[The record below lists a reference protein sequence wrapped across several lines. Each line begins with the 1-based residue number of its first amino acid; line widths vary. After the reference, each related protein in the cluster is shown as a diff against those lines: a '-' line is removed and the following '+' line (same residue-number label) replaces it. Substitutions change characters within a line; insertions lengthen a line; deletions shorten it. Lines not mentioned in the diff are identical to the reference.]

1 MFSQDSRAV
10 HAGRDGLTQLGVHA
24 VPIDLSTTAPLPSVH
39 DGGLAYEHMANG
51 GPHAEGQS
59 TVYQRLW
66 NPTVARFE
74 AGLAVLEETPEAVA
88 FATGM
93 AALSAV
99 LLAVVAAGKKHVVAV
114 RPLYGGSDYLLSSG
128 VLGNEVTFTTPGGVR
143 AALRPDTGLV
153 ILETPANPTLELV
166 DIAEVA
172 AAADGVP
179 LLVDNTFASPVLQQP
194 FRHGAAMV
202 LHSATKFLGGHGDA
216 MGGVVA
222 TASEWA
228 VRLRQIRAVT
238 GGILTP
244 WPAYLLHRGLAT
256 LPVRVRAQQ
265 ASAEKVAVALAGHG
279 LVKRVYY
286 PGLAE
291 CDPGGLIGTQMSGT
305 RVAAGL
311 RARQRRACGA
321 DPGRRRH
328 GHARSLPRRHRHPH
342 PAPRRA
348 YAPAGRSRGQ
358 ARCEPAA
365 GLSRAGGPGRHHRR
379 SRPGHSRPPGSPAAP
394 GRVQGSQPGASA
406 IGRRIDENEPWV
418 LRASTNVCQSPEEPT
433 RPRKSSRFRHLQN
446 CFLKLISKTMDK
458 RDWSG

>member
-1 MFSQDSRAV
+1 MLSQDSLAV
-10 HAGRDGLTQLGVHA
+10 HAGRDGLTELGVHA

-39 DGGLAYEHMANG
+39 DGGLAYEHMATG
-51 GPHAEGQS
+51 GSHVEGQS

-74 AGLAVLEETPEAVA
+74 EGVAVLEGTPESVA

-114 RPLYGGSDYLLSSG
+114 RPLYGGSDYLLASG
-128 VLGNEVTFTTPGGVR
+128 VLGNEVTFTTPEGVR

-166 DIAEVA
+166 DIARGGCRRRRRAAPGGQHVRQPGA
-172 AAADGVP
+172 AAA
-179 LLVDNTFASPVLQQP
+179 LQARR
-194 FRHGAAMV
+194 RHGAAQRHEV
-202 LHSATKFLGGHGDA
+202 PGRPRRRHGRRGGRA
-216 MGGVVA
+216 P
-222 TASEWA
+222 EWA

-291 CDPGGLIGTQMSGT
+291 CDPQGLIGTQMSGPGSLMAFELASAEHAERIPAAVGMIT
-305 RVAAGL
+305 HAVSLGGIDTLIQHPAGL
-311 RARQRRACGA
+311 T
-321 DPGRRRH
+321 
-328 GHARSLPRRHRHPH
+328 HRPV
-342 PAPRRA
+342 
-348 YAPAGRSRGQ
+348 
-358 ARCEPAA
+358 E
-365 GLSRAGGPGRHHRR
+365 
-379 SRPGHSRPPGSPAAP
+379 
-394 GRVQGSQPGASA
+394 ASA
-406 IGRRIDENEPWV
+406 KPHASLLRISVGLEDPADIVADLVQAIE
-418 LRASTNVCQSPEEPT
+418 AT
-433 RPRKSSRFRHLQN
+433 R
-446 CFLKLISKTMDK
+446 
-458 RDWSG
+458 